1 MNFVSR
7 TARVVRASGSRV
19 LELRLDGQNCG
30 TCCSAAICS
39 AGRSAPRLHSIAADF
54 PVDPGQ
60 QLTLQID
67 AGLLARLSL
76 WSYLLPAA
84 MTLAGA
90 GFAGWISDFSTDG
103 MAIIGAIAGLVLS
116 GVVLRLYDSRHGFR
130 SWQVEPGPHESGAGT
145 G

>member
-1 MNFVSR
+1 MNSVSR
-7 TARVVRASGSRV
+7 TARVVHASGSRA
-19 LELRLDGQNCG
+19 LELRLDAQNCG
-30 TCCSAAICS
+30 TCCTAAICS
-39 AGRSAPRLHSIAADF
+39 SGRSAPRLYGIVADF
-54 PVDPGQ
+54 PVHSGQ
-60 QLTLQID
+60 HLKLQID
-67 AGLLARLSL
+67 AALLARLSL

-90 GFAGWISDFSTDG
+90 GVAGWISDFSSDG
-103 MAIIGAIAGLVLS
+103 AAIIGAIAGLVLS